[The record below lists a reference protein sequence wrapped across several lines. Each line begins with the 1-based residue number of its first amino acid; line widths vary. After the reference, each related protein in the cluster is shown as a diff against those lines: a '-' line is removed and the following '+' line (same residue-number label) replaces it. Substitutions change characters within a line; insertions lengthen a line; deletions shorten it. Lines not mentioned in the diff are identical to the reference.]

1 MYLEFGIFR
10 KVKPSV
16 QVIYGSQNR
25 SHCPRCAYQNS
36 AGSRAAAAASCN
48 ERREHRQLEEEGH
61 PVRVGCGAAPP
72 EKDEA
77 RPYPPLALGASTR
90 ASARRRGGAENSLE
104 ELHARRV
111 GQVLENDEAV
121 ALEAAAG
128 AAVLPAAAR
137 ARAAGLEAETTR
149 GHEVGL

>member
-1 MYLEFGIFR
+1 M
-10 KVKPSV
+10 
-16 QVIYGSQNR
+16 
-25 SHCPRCAYQNS
+25 
-36 AGSRAAAAASCN
+36 
-48 ERREHRQLEEEGH
+48 
-61 PVRVGCGAAPP
+61 RVGCGAAPP

-137 ARAAGLEAETTR
+137 ARAAGLEAETCART
-149 GHEVGL
+149 GLPS